1 MRKKITA
8 LCPVIA
14 LSLALTACAGKSETN
29 ETGSGASSKLTDA
42 ATKPEE
48 TEKESK
54 KNSEKEHVTEV
65 GTEPATEDVT
75 EPVTEEDNTKDP
87 EDISVKELSKEE
99 KAKVI
104 NGLLCGLGIGVIN
117 NNVSDYFVSFNQ
129 KYKIGYEND
138 NADESEIF
146 KIDYLASGS
155 AVMSFDPIEGD
166 EYPGLYDYIKN
177 GDGFLQTEQDE
188 MVNFYSKDVDKHFDD
203 EINEMKESYETN
215 SRVLLR
221 ADGED
226 VSALGMRVY
235 YDFIDADNSFVD
247 QFNGK
252 IKKEALLEN
261 MSGDYADRIKEK
273 LLYMDTWE
281 YIDEISDMALEMLN
295 DMDLDDE
302 KVLDKFIEDNGIIVD
317 VDDDGHTVITFN
329 LDTTEILKKWTESDA
344 EDAPRLSGAVTID
357 MEGAKIINYEYD
369 LSSYFKYML
378 KQSFGED
385 AFTTLEVEIFSVI
398 GGSLDYKPY
407 MISAVNEFIEYGDD
421 KAADFIADF
430 DEHVLSD
437 IVDA

>member
-1 MRKKITA
+1 MRLKYRTHKRFRGG
-8 LCPVIA
+8 LFVFLLIA
-14 LSLALTACAGKSETN
+14 FLFLSCE
-29 ETGSGASSKLTDA
+29 E
-42 ATKPEE
+42 KPE
-48 TEKESK
+48 
-54 KNSEKEHVTEV
+54 
-65 GTEPATEDVT
+65 GL
-75 EPVTEEDNTKDP
+75 
-87 EDISVKELSKEE
+87 LSKREMEE
-99 KAKVI
+99 V
-104 NGLLCGLGIGVIN
+104 
-117 NNVSDYFVSFNQ
+117 
-129 KYKIGYEND
+129 
-138 NADESEIF
+138 
-146 KIDYLASGS
+146 
-155 AVMSFDPIEGD
+155 
-166 EYPGLYDYIKN
+166 LYDYHIAQYMASNLSFDERYKSHLYVEAVFEKH
-177 GDGFLQTEQDE
+177 GITEAQ
-188 MVNFYSKDVDKHFDD
+188 FD
-203 EINEMKESYETN
+203 S
-215 SRVLLR
+215 SL
-221 ADGED
+221 
-226 VSALGMRVY
+226 VY
-235 YDFIDADNSFVD
+235 YN
-247 QFNGK
+247 
-252 IKKEALLEN
+252 
-261 MSGDYADRIKEK
+261 RH
-273 LLYMDTWE
+273 
-281 YIDEISDMALEMLN
+281 IDEISDMALEMLN